1 MERQQGFFEKFKVQL
16 ALAAGVFAGFGAALL
31 VQAQPAQA
39 GIDLGDLLKDSV
51 KVVGIGAV
59 VNKYDTK
66 IDKAVNDLMDNNKVG
81 INSATKVVVIVSPI
95 GNKHIGAA
103 QVVGPKGQV
112 DKVKA
117 VVQLET
123 SFMNKM
129 FRIKGMVPADSQD
142 PTKFDRVEG
151 VGVSAIIDV
160 KI

>member
-1 MERQQGFFEKFKVQL
+1 MQGFFEKFKVQL
-16 ALAAGVFAGFGAALL
+16 ALATGVCAGFAAALL
-31 VQAQPAQA
+31 VQVQPAHA
-39 GIDLGDLLKDSV
+39 IDLGDILKGGI
-51 KVVGIGAV
+51 KVVGIAAL
-59 VNKYDTK
+59 VNQYDK
-66 IDKAVNDLMDNNKVG
+66 DIDKAVNKLMNNNKAG
-81 INSATKVVVIVSPI
+81 TQAATKVVVIVSPI

-103 QVVGPKGQV
+103 QIVGPRAQV

-129 FRIKGMVPADSQD
+129 FRIKGMVPADSTD

-151 VGVSAIIDV
+151 VGVSAVIDV

>member
-1 MERQQGFFEKFKVQL
+1 MQGFYERFKVQL
-16 ALAAGVFAGFGAALL
+16 ALTTGVLAGFGAALAI
-31 VQAQPAQA
+31 QAQPAHA
-39 GIDLGDLLKDSV
+39 GIDFGDLIKDGI

-81 INSATKVVVIVSPI
+81 TNSATKVVVIVSPI

-129 FRIKGMVPADSQD
+129 FRIKAMVPADSSD

-151 VGVSAIIDV
+151 VGVSAIVDV

>member
-1 MERQQGFFEKFKVQL
+1 MKGLFEKFKTQF
-16 ALAAGVFAGFGAALL
+16 ALVSGVLVGCAATMIM
-31 VQAQPAQA
+31 QAQPAHA
-39 GIDLGDLLKDSV
+39 FIDLGDLLKGGV
-51 KVVGIGAV
+51 KAVGIGAL
-59 VNKYDTK
+59 VNQYDTK
-66 IDKAVNDLMDNNKVG
+66 IDKAINDLMNNNKAG
-81 INSATKVVVIVSPI
+81 TNAATKVVVIISPL

-103 QVVGPKGQV
+103 QVVGPKAQV

-129 FRIKGMVPADSQD
+129 FRLKGVVPADSTD
-142 PTKFDRVEG
+142 PTKFNRVEG

>member
-1 MERQQGFFEKFKVQL
+1 MNDLFQRFKVQF
-16 ALAAGVFAGFGAALL
+16 ALVSGMMLGCVTTMLL
-31 VQAQPAQA
+31 QAQPAHA
-39 GIDLGDLLKDSV
+39 FIDLGDIVKGGI
-51 KVVGIGAV
+51 KVVGIGALV
-59 VNKYDTK
+59 SKYDTQ
-66 IDKAVNDLMDNNKVG
+66 IDRAINDLMENNKAG
-81 INSATKVVVIVSPI
+81 TQAATKVVVIVSPL

-103 QVVGPKGQV
+103 QVVGPKAQV

-129 FRIKGMVPADSQD
+129 FRIKGVVPADSTD
-142 PTKFDRVEG
+142 PTKFNRVEG